1 MFASIYIYRV
11 PRENVKAFLRIQRQ
25 AAEIYREY
33 GALDDE
39 TFGPVDL
46 EAKYGCGAFAN
57 GLALAEGEDV
67 LIGISR
73 FRDQAHHEEVME
85 QVGSAPRIN
94 ELYDE
99 VTALLDVG
107 RIVRGEFER
116 VV

>member
-11 PRENVKAFLRIQRQ
+11 PRQNVKAFLRIQRQ
-25 AAEIYREY
+25 AADIYRAY

-46 EAKYGCGAFAN
+46 EAKYGCVAFAG
-57 GLALAEGEDV
+57 GLALAKGEDILV
-67 LIGISR
+67 GISR
-73 FRDQAHHEEVME
+73 FRDEAHHAEIMK
-85 QVGSAPRIN
+85 QVDADPRIN

-99 VTALLDVG
+99 VAALLDVG